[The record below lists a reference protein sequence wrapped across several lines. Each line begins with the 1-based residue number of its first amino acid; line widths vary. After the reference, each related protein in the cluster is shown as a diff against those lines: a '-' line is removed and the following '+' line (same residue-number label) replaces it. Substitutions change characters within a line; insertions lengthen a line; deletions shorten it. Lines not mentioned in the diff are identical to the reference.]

1 MSLRFLAKIDMNFNS
16 QIWDTPWF
24 VTWTLG
30 ILYLSGCI
38 VRLYWSSLLPGP
50 VVMADELAYKTGAES
65 FFRFGDFY
73 KLSYLGFTPVLGNI
87 LYQDIISFSFYFG
100 QHFYIVSKAM
110 NAAVISTTIFPVFL
124 IAKCYSSGKVPLFLV
139 FMVMLLP
146 SNLYANYIMPESLFF
161 PLFLLSFFSHLNL
174 CCQIAL
180 EIQW

>member
-1 MSLRFLAKIDMNFNS
+1 MSLCFLPKINMNFNS
-16 QIWDTPWF
+16 QIWDSPWF

-50 VVMADELAYKTGAES
+50 VVMANELTYKTGAES